1 MAESVVRTAPRS
13 RTPVHLWIVGVVALL
28 WNAMGCFDYLATQY
42 RMDFYMSHFTQ
53 EQLDYFYGAPAWL
66 TAVWA
71 IAVWGGL
78 AGALGLLL
86 RRRWAVWLFAASLL
100 ALAISTAYNAAS
112 GGFAIMG
119 PEAVYFTIVIWVL
132 AIFFVW
138 YAHRMS
144 KAGVLT

>member
-1 MAESVVRTAPRS
+1 
-13 RTPVHLWIVGVVALL
+13 
-28 WNAMGCFDYLATQY
+28 
-42 RMDFYMSHFTQ
+42 MDFYMSQFTQ

-78 AGALGLLL
+78 AAALGLLL